1 MRYIATGIEKSVN
14 FAAGKIIH
22 FSVAPM
28 KGKPYAALVLSM
40 IFWSFSFVWFKIA
53 NRDYDPVAI
62 VFIRLC
68 IAIVFLSGFLWIT
81 GRFTPVKKGDRKYFL
96 LLALFEPFFYFLG
109 ESFGLTYVS
118 STVGSVIISTIPVF
132 AVIFAWVIYRE
143 RLKLINYAGVI
154 ISFIGVLIFITSGT
168 GSITMNPRGL
178 ALMLLAVISA
188 VGYNMML
195 HKLAYDYDPVTI
207 VNIQNIIGAI
217 LFLPLFILLDL
228 KDLISTGFVA
238 KSFGSIILLAIF
250 ASCGAF
256 VLFAYSVRH
265 VGIARANIFSNLI
278 PVCTAIFAFL
288 IVGDRLTVRNGVGMA
303 VVIAGLFLSQAGKN
317 RQTVID
323 TDFAGRSA

>member
-1 MRYIATGIEKSVN
+1 
-14 FAAGKIIH
+14 
-22 FSVAPM
+22 M
-28 KGKPYAALVLSM
+28 KGRPYLALVFSM

-53 NRDYDPVAI
+53 NRDYDPIAI

-68 IAIVFLSGFLWIT
+68 IAIVFLSSFLWIT
-81 GRFTPVKKGDRKYFL
+81 GKFKKVKKEDRKYFF

-143 RLKLINYAGVI
+143 RLRLINYLGVILSFAGVI
-154 ISFIGVLIFITSGT
+154 IFITNNT
-168 GSITMNPRGL
+168 GNIEMNPRGL
-178 ALMLLAVISA
+178 ALMFLAVVSA
-188 VGYNMML
+188 VGYNMVL
-195 HKLAYDYDPVTI
+195 HRLTHEYDPVTI
-207 VNIQNIIGAI
+207 VNIQNIIGAV
-217 LFLPLFILLDL
+217 LFLPLFLIFDL
-228 KDLISTGFVA
+228 KDLLATGFVA
-238 KSFGSIILLAIF
+238 ESFGSIILLAVF

-265 VGIARANIFSNLI
+265 LGISRANIFSNLI
-278 PVCTAIFAFL
+278 PVFTAIFAFF

-317 RQTVID
+317 RKAVID
-323 TDFAGRSA
+323 TDFAGRTA

>member
-1 MRYIATGIEKSVN
+1 
-14 FAAGKIIH
+14 
-22 FSVAPM
+22 M
-28 KGKPYAALVLSM
+28 KGKPFVALVLSM
-40 IFWSFSFVWFKIA
+40 IFWSFSFVWFKVA
-53 NRDYDPVAI
+53 NVDYDPVAI

-81 GRFTPVKKGDRKYFL
+81 GRFTAIRKADRKYFF
-96 LLALFEPFFYFLG
+96 LLALFEPFLYFLG

-143 RLKLINYAGVI
+143 RLKLINYLGVI
-154 ISFIGVLIFITSGT
+154 LSFIGVIIFITNST
-168 GSITMNPRGL
+168 GNIMMNPKGL
-178 ALMLLAVISA
+178 ALMFLAVVSA

-217 LFLPLFILLDL
+217 LFLPLFIIMDL
-228 KDLISTGFVA
+228 RDIINTGIVA
-238 KSFGSIILLAIF
+238 KSFSAIVLLAIF

-265 VGIARANIFSNLI
+265 VGIARANIFTNLI
-278 PVCTAIFAFL
+278 PVFTAIFAFM
-288 IVGDRLTVRNGVGMA
+288 IVGDRLTVRNGAGMA
-303 VVIAGLFLSQAGKN
+303 VVVAGLFLSQAGNSRKP
-317 RQTVID
+317 VIE

>member
-1 MRYIATGIEKSVN
+1 
-14 FAAGKIIH
+14 
-22 FSVAPM
+22 M
-28 KGKPYAALVLSM
+28 KGKPYVALVFSM

-53 NRDYDPVAI
+53 NIDYDPVAI
-62 VFIRLC
+62 IFTRLC
-68 IAIVFLSGFLWIT
+68 IAIVFLTGFLWIT
-81 GRFTPVKKGDRKYFL
+81 RRFTPVKKGDRKYFL

-132 AVIFAWVIYRE
+132 AVLFAWVIYRE
-143 RLKLINYAGVI
+143 RLRLINYAGVI
-154 ISFIGVLIFITSGT
+154 ISFIGVLIFITNSAGN
-168 GSITMNPRGL
+168 ITMNPRGL
-178 ALMLLAVISA
+178 ALMFLAVVSA
-188 VGYNMML
+188 VGYNMVL
-195 HKLAYDYDPVTI
+195 HRLAYDYDPVTI

-217 LFLPLFILLDL
+217 LFLPLFIFLDL
-228 KDLISTGFVA
+228 KDFISTGIIA
-238 KSFGSIILLAIF
+238 KSFGAIVLLAIF

-278 PVCTAIFAFL
+278 PVFTAIFAFF

-317 RQTVID
+317 RQAVVD

>member
-1 MRYIATGIEKSVN
+1 
-14 FAAGKIIH
+14 
-22 FSVAPM
+22 M
-28 KGKPYAALVLSM
+28 KGRPYAALVLSM
-40 IFWSFSFVWFKIA
+40 IFWSFSFVWFKVA
-53 NRDYDPVAI
+53 NVDYEPITI

-68 IAIVFLSGFLWIT
+68 MAIIFLTGFLWIT

-96 LLALFEPFFYFLG
+96 LLALFEPFLYFLG

-143 RLKLINYAGVI
+143 RLKLVNYLGVI
-154 ISFIGVLIFITSGT
+154 ISFIGVIIFITNST
-168 GSITMNPRGL
+168 GNITMNPRGL
-178 ALMLLAVISA
+178 ALMFLAVVSA
-188 VGYNMML
+188 VGYNMVL
-195 HKLAYDYDPVTI
+195 HRLAHEYDPVTI

-217 LFLPLFILLDL
+217 LFLPLFLMFDL
-228 KDLISTGFVA
+228 KDLLATGIVA
-238 KSFGSIILLAIF
+238 KSFGSVILLAIF

-256 VLFAYSVRH
+256 VLFAYSVRY

-278 PVCTAIFAFL
+278 PVFTAVFAFL
-288 IVGDRLTVRNGVGMA
+288 IVGDRLTARNGVGMA

-317 RQTVID
+317 RKAVVD

>member
-1 MRYIATGIEKSVN
+1 
-14 FAAGKIIH
+14 
-22 FSVAPM
+22 M
-28 KGKPYAALVLSM
+28 KGKPYVALVLSM

-53 NRDYDPVAI
+53 NADYNPVAI

-68 IAIVFLSGFLWIT
+68 LAIVFLSGFLWVT
-81 GRFTPVKKGDRKYFL
+81 KRFTRVKKGDRKYFF

-132 AVIFAWVIYRE
+132 AVIFAFVIYRE
-143 RLKLINYAGVI
+143 KLKLINYLGVI
-154 ISFIGVLIFITSGT
+154 ISFIGVLIFITSST
-168 GSITMNPRGL
+168 GSITLNPRGL
-178 ALMLLAVISA
+178 ALMFLAVISA

-195 HKLAYDYDPVTI
+195 HRLAYDYDPVTI

-217 LFLPLFILLDL
+217 LFLPIFLIFDL
-228 KDLISTGFVA
+228 KDLMATGIVA
-238 KSFGSIILLAIF
+238 KSFGAIILLAIF

-278 PVCTAIFAFL
+278 PVFTAIFAFF
-288 IVGDRLTVRNGVGMA
+288 IVGDRLSVRNGVGMA

-317 RQTVID
+317 RQAVVD